1 MIFIMAAIRHLE
13 FLKITFGQVTVI
25 EFQICR
31 CVRNFIKIWLFF
43 VEIWRFHD
51 FQDGG
56 YSQS

>member
-1 MIFIMAAIRHLE
+1 MAAIRHLE